1 MSFLFGRRT
10 RTLSRYREVLAV
22 LLKYGF
28 DDLLHAFNIAR
39 LRPPGLRVPKPPP
52 GETWTRA
59 ARVRMAMEELGPTY
73 VKLGQMLSTRP
84 DLLPPDWIAQLER
97 LQDDV
102 PAFPTAEVRAIL
114 EREWQQPVGAVVREL
129 DETPVAAASVAQ
141 VHRAVLADGREVAL
155 KVRRPGIVQRVE
167 ADLEI
172 LFGLARLLERNV
184 PEVGLYDLTG
194 IVHEFAR
201 TIRREMDFLLESRSL
216 ERFARDLE
224 GRPHTRVPAVVPERT
239 TQAVLAMEFVHG
251 VKITDV
257 QALQEAGLDLK
268 ELAGRGADLVI
279 HQVLDVGFFHA
290 DPHPGNLLVDR
301 QGVLYLL
308 DCGMVGRLTGRTRDL
323 LIAGLSAVV
332 RGDVE
337 ALTRVLMGFTQADGD
352 LPGQDLEAGVSEL
365 LDTYFNLPLKRV
377 SVAGLLRDFFQL
389 VERNRLRFKPD
400 LVMLGRALGHIEA
413 VGRRL
418 DPDFDLVAH
427 ARPAVGR
434 LIARRHGP
442 RRLARRLL
450 QVLEE
455 GQDLLEAL
463 PGDLR
468 AVLRM
473 VRQNRVEFG
482 FRHRGLEEPMLHL
495 ERAVNRA
502 VLGMIVGAFLVGSAL
517 LFRAGVGPHYRG
529 IPVAALIGLAVS
541 ALFLIRIFF
550 AILRGGR
557 L

>member
-10 RTLSRYREVLAV
+10 RTLGRYREVLTV
-22 LLKYGF
+22 LIKYGL
-28 DDLLHAFNIAR
+28 DDLLHAFNMAR
-39 LRPPGLRVPKPPP
+39 LRPPFLRVPKPPP

-84 DLLPPDWIAQLER
+84 DLLPAEWIAQFER
-97 LQDDV
+97 LQDAV
-102 PAFPTAEVRAIL
+102 PPFPTAEVRAIL
-114 EREWQQPVGAVVREL
+114 EREWRQPVGAVVREL
-129 DETPVAAASVAQ
+129 DEAPVAAASVAQ
-141 VHRAVLADGREVAL
+141 VHRAVLGDGREVAL
-155 KVRRPGIVQRVE
+155 KVRRPGVVQRVE

-172 LFGLARLLERNV
+172 LFGLARLLERQA
-184 PEVGLYDLTG
+184 PELALYDLSG
-194 IVHEFAR
+194 IAREFAR
-201 TIRREMDFLLESRSL
+201 TIRRELDFTLEARNL
-216 ERFARDLE
+216 ERFGRDLE
-224 GRPHTRVPAVVPERT
+224 GRPLTRVPFVVPERST
-239 TQAVLAMEFVHG
+239 VAVLVMEFVHG
-251 VKITDV
+251 TKISDV
-257 QALQEAGLDLK
+257 AALRDAGLDLK

-290 DPHPGNLLVDR
+290 DPHPGNLLVGAD
-301 QGVLYLL
+301 GVIHLL
-308 DCGMVGRLTGRTRDL
+308 DCGMVGRLKGRTRDL
-323 LIAGLSAVV
+323 LVAGLSGVV
-332 RGDVE
+332 RGDAE
-337 ALTRVLMGFTQADGD
+337 ALTRVLMAFTDADGE
-352 LPGQDLEAGVSEL
+352 LPGEALEADVAEL
-365 LDTYFNLPLKRV
+365 LDTYFNLPLRLV

-413 VGRRL
+413 IGRRL
-418 DPDFDLVAH
+418 DPEFDLVAH
-427 ARPAVGR
+427 ARPAVGQ

-442 RRLARRLL
+442 RRLARRFLR
-450 QVLEE
+450 VLEE

-468 AVLRM
+468 TVLRM

-482 FRHRGLEEPMLHL
+482 FRHRGLEEPVLHL

-502 VLGMIVGAFLVGSAL
+502 VLGMIACAFLVGSAL
-517 LFRAGVGPHYRG
+517 LYRAGIGPHYRG
-529 IPVAALIGLAVS
+529 IPVAALVGFGVS

-550 AILRGGR
+550 SILRGGR